1 MLTLEKHV
9 DLDVLVVGGG
19 IGGMMAAINAA
30 DNGAKVAVAEKANTK
45 RSGNGGMGNDHIL
58 CYIPELHKNIN
69 SYCNEVMAG
78 QLGKSVDKNLMLK
91 CLEESFDIVKKWDQW
106 GIPMM
111 VNGKWEFTGH
121 AFPGRIRT
129 RLKYAGANQKEVLTR
144 EAKKSG
150 VGILNKLSITDII
163 TKNGKVIGAMGISL
177 ENDGPVIKLF
187 RVKSVILATGHVG
200 RLYPPITPG
209 WMFNTGLCPV
219 CVGSGRAIAYRAGA
233 QLVNMEFPS
242 YSAGTRYFARSGKGT
257 WIGVLKDMNGNAIGP
272 FIEKPDRELG
282 DITVD
287 IWKSVFKDMH
297 KSGKG
302 PAYMDCSE
310 ASDEDIEYMKWGLS
324 NEGNLATLDG
334 MAKEGID
341 LKKHMVEF
349 GQYDAIIRGRG
360 GIDVNVNAETSLKGL
375 YAAGDEAGNF
385 RGGIAGAAIFGS
397 IAGENS
403 AKYSKSEE
411 IENIE
416 QEDLIKERR
425 ELYSEIMSRKNGPS
439 WKEANLALQQ
449 IMMDYAGTDVRSKT
463 LLTAGQKYL
472 GDLRKKVY
480 STVKAD
486 DAHTLV
492 RCCEVFDLI
501 DVGETVFIAA
511 LERKETRDTHKRSDY
526 TFTNPLLN
534 DKFMMIRQIDGKPEI
549 KWRDQVK

>member
-297 KSGKG
+297 NSGKG

-411 IENIE
+411 LENIE

-425 ELYSEIMSRKNGPS
+425 ELYSEIMSRKNGPG
-439 WKEANLALQQ
+439 WKEANLAVQQ

-549 KWRDQVK
+549 NWRDQIK